1 MLKVSVISL
10 WRFVTASFS
19 LWSRWSDIVGSKG
32 GRGFQVGL
40 GVIVLTEVVHH
51 RGTGGWSLWDLRS
64 SVRATLRGDS
74 DGSLTGRGD
83 PK

>member
-1 MLKVSVISL
+1 M
-10 WRFVTASFS
+10 TASFS
-19 LWSRWSDIVGSKG
+19 LRSRWSDIMGSRG
-32 GRGFQVGL
+32 GRGFRVGS
-40 GVIVLTEVVHH
+40 GVIVLTEAVHC

-64 SVRATLRGDS
+64 SVRATLQGDS